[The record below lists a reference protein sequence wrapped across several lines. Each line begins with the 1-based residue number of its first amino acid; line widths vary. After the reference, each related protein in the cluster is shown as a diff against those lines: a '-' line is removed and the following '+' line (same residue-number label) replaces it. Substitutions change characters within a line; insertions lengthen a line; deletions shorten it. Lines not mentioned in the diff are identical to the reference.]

1 MGTVG
6 LYADCLTQQEVEAL
20 SFHQYLED
28 MKTNGW
34 NAQVSRNTLDAVVI
48 ELTKQELGEGKHG
61 LLNIQWENKTIWKF
75 IYVQLDDNTLV
86 IADAKGKMFSK
97 APLGNW
103 QLREEYND
111 VPSSI
116 LRRKL
121 GYSQTGGRRRSVNS
135 N

>member
-1 MGTVG
+1 
-6 LYADCLTQQEVEAL
+6 
-20 SFHQYLED
+20 

-34 NAQVSRNTLDAVVI
+34 NVQVSRNMVDAVVI
-48 ELTKQELGEGKHG
+48 ELTKQELGEDEHG

-75 IYVQLDDNTLV
+75 IYVQLEDNTLV
-86 IADAKGKMFSK
+86 IADTEGKMFNK
-97 APLGNW
+97 APLGYW

-121 GYSQTGGRRRSVNS
+121 SYSQTDLH
-135 N
+135 